1 MITSKEESSPFRVSR
16 PSGHSRKLS
25 RVLLRRGRETAFAA
39 ELNASSRIVGHP
51 ETVQKRASRKLV
63 LRCRQVFTDTW
74 RGMQQLAARASDG
87 PGFAVAADQL
97 HCADP
102 SIQV

>member
-39 ELNASSRIVGHP
+39 ELNVSSRIVGNI
-51 ETVQKRASRKLV
+51 VKFRKRLSQPQFRL
-63 LRCRQVFTDTW
+63 
-74 RGMQQLAARASDG
+74 S
-87 PGFAVAADQL
+87 
-97 HCADP
+97 
-102 SIQV
+102 